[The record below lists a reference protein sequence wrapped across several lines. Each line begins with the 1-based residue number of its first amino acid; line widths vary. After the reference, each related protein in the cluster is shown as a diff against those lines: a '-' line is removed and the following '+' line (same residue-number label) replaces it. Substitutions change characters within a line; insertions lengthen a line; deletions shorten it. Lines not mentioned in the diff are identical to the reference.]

1 MSDTERIFQLEREL
15 TEAQKRVAELNDIND
30 DLVIRGVELARDLSA
45 AREEIKTLNMEI
57 ESWQHAAQYPNI
69 NL

>member
-30 DLVIRGVELARDLSA
+30 DLEKRGVELARDNERMKQMLEALKS
-45 AREEIKTLNMEI
+45 EK
-57 ESWQHAAQYPNI
+57 
-69 NL
+69 